1 MAFVPSLADR
11 WLRTVPTLRE
21 LDMRAALVTQGLE
34 SSTLRDAAQAL
45 EEICALSEQADPR
58 AREVLAAFLP
68 SLSDPKRADIAA
80 ELRGAAHEH
89 GYFALAR
96 LLRKRANQFVHEALE
111 PDERHPGEAV
121 PGRTLTL
128 GERKALAR
136 RQDRFVLDRLLR
148 DPHPA
153 VIKNLLSN
161 PRITEDDVVRL
172 AARRPTFAD
181 VQSEIARSP
190 KWSTRPRVR
199 LALAQNPFTPPDTA
213 VALVQ
218 LLVRPELEQV
228 LAATDVAAVVRAAAR
243 ELLERRPPIP
253 LSEEPP
259 EVQ

>member
-1 MAFVPSLADR
+1 MPSLAER

-21 LDMRAALVTQGLE
+21 LEMRATLVTRDLDE
-34 SSTLRDAAQAL
+34 STLGEAASAL

-58 AREVLAAFLP
+58 AREVLAALLP
-68 SLSDPKRADIAA
+68 SLADPSRADVAA
-80 ELRGAAHEH
+80 ELRRAAHDEGH
-89 GYFALAR
+89 FALAR
-96 LLRKRANQFVHEALE
+96 LLRKRANQFVHEAPE
-111 PDERHPGEAV
+111 PNERHPGQAQV
-121 PGRTLTL
+121 GRALTL

-161 PRITEDDVVRL
+161 PRITEEDIVRL

-181 VQSEIARSP
+181 VQSEIAKTP
-190 KWSTRPRVR
+190 KWAARPRVR

-228 LAATDVAAVVRAAAR
+228 LAATDVPAVVRAAAR

-253 LSEEPP
+253 TTEEPT